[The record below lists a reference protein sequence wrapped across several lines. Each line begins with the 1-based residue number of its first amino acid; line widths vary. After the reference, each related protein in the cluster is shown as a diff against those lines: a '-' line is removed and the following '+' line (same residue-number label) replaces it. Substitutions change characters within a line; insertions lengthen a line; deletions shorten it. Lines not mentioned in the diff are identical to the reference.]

1 MIGRTLSPVL
11 CEIENTLWEFEEQ
24 NLGNPAFTKEGFRAI
39 LKMFMCAMMDKM
51 WVMQE
56 SEEIDMD
63 IRGAMAKKCGEE
75 LRKFV
80 KIYTGIDSV
89 ELYKQK

>member
-1 MIGRTLSPVL
+1 MIGQNLSPVL

-24 NLGNPAFTKEGFRAI
+24 NLGNPEFTKEGFRAV
-39 LKMFMCAMMDKM
+39 LKIFMCAIMDKM
-51 WVMQE
+51 WMMQE
-56 SEEIDMD
+56 SEEIDIN
-63 IRGAMAKKCGEE
+63 IRCAMAKKCGEE

>member
-1 MIGRTLSPVL
+1 MIGQNLSPVL

-24 NLGNPAFTKEGFRAI
+24 ELGNPEFTKDGFRAI
-39 LKMFMCAMMDKM
+39 LKIFMCGIMDKM
-51 WVMQE
+51 WEMQ
-56 SEEIDMD
+56 SLEEIDMD

-89 ELYKQK
+89 ELYK